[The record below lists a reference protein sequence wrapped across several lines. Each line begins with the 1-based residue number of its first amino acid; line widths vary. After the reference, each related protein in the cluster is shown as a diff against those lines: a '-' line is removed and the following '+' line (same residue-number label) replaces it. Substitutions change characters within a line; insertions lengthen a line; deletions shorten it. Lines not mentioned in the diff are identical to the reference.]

1 MAAKV
6 SSKMRTCKQCNE
18 VMPPEYHYSR
28 RYCNEKCR
36 RKAEY
41 QRLEP
46 KIRVYQVA
54 HRDEIR
60 ANQIKWIRANPEKV
74 KASQLRGR
82 DRRLKALKEW
92 KKRNRDHINAY
103 KRATWRKYQNPV
115 QKARWLAA
123 NKKRV
128 RAYKAKWAKA
138 NPGKVLAKL
147 RRRQTAKQNAL
158 PAWLSEDQFREM
170 AELYQT
176 AALLTRHS
184 DEPYQVDHIIPLLG
198 KGVCGLHVP
207 WNLQIM
213 TAVANRKKRN
223 HYVS

>member
-1 MAAKV
+1 MATKV
-6 SSKMRTCKQCNE
+6 LSEMRTCKQCNQLI
-18 VMPPEYHYSR
+18 PPGRHGSA
-28 RYCNEKCR
+28 RYCDEKCR

-41 QRLEP
+41 RRLAP
-46 KIRVYQVA
+46 KIRIYHAVHKDVIQENA
-54 HRDEIR
+54 
-60 ANQIKWIRANPEKV
+60 IKWRNANPEKV
-74 KASQLRGR
+74 KASRLRGR
-82 DRRLKALKEW
+82 DKRLKANKEW
-92 KKRNRDHINAY
+92 RKRNQEHIKVY
-103 KRATWRKYQNPV
+103 KRATWRKYVNPA
-115 QKARWLAA
+115 QQARWKAE
-123 NKKRV
+123 NIERV
-128 RAYKAKWAKA
+128 RKYKAKWAKA

-223 HYVS
+223 HYAQ

>member
-1 MAAKV
+1 MK
-6 SSKMRTCKQCNE
+6 TCNHCN
-18 VMPPEYHYSR
+18 SR
-28 RYCNEKCR
+28 IPSGRHHTVRYCNEKCR
-36 RKAEY
+36 RQAEY
-41 QRLEP
+41 WRLEP
-46 KIRVYQVA
+46 KIRAYQAA

-60 ANQIKWIRANPEKV
+60 VNQIKWIKANPEKV
-74 KASQLRGR
+74 KTTRLRNR
-82 DRRLKALKEW
+82 DKRLKALKEW
-92 KKRNRDHINAY
+92 KKRNREHIKAY
-103 KRATWRKYQNPV
+103 KRATWRKYANPI
-115 QKARWLAA
+115 QQARWKAE
-123 NKKRV
+123 NIDRV

-158 PAWLSEDQFREM
+158 PAWLSKGQLSEM
-170 AELYQT
+170 EELDTT

-213 TAVANRKKRN
+213 TGCANRKKRN
-223 HYVS
+223 YYVS

>member
-1 MAAKV
+1 
-6 SSKMRTCKQCNE
+6 MRACKQCNE
-18 VMPPEYHYSR
+18 LVLAERHRSA

-36 RKAEY
+36 RQAEY
-41 QRLEP
+41 RRLAP
-46 KIRVYQVA
+46 KIRAYQAA

-60 ANQIKWIRANPEKV
+60 VNQIKWVKANPEKV
-74 KASQLRGR
+74 KATRLRNR
-82 DRRLKALKEW
+82 ETILKSLKEW

-103 KRATWRKYQNPV
+103 KRATWRKYENPV

-158 PAWLSEDQFREM
+158 TCLAVRRSIQGDGG
-170 AELYQT
+170 
-176 AALLTRHS
+176 
-184 DEPYQVDHIIPLLG
+184 IIPDSG
-198 KGVCGLHVP
+198 SAY
-207 WNLQIM
+207 
-213 TAVANRKKRN
+213 TARR
-223 HYVS
+223 

>member
-1 MAAKV
+1 MKLCNHCNNPI
-6 SSKMRTCKQCNE
+6 SSERD
-18 VMPPEYHYSR
+18 SR
-28 RYCNEKCR
+28 ARYCNEKCR

-41 QRLEP
+41 RRLAP
-46 KIRVYQVA
+46 KIRAYQAA

-60 ANQIKWIRANPEKV
+60 VNQIKWIKANPEKV

-82 DRRLKALKEW
+82 DRRLEALKKW

-138 NPGKVLAKL
+138 NPGKVLAKV

-158 PAWLSEDQFREM
+158 PSWLSEGQLKEM
-170 AELYQT
+170 EELYCT
-176 AALLTRHS
+176 ANLLSRHS
-184 DEPYQVDHIIPLLG
+184 DKPYQVDHIIPLLG

-213 TAVANRKKRN
+213 TATANRKKRN
-223 HYVS
+223 HYGS